1 MGEKQR
7 FDYWVYRFDETDMRS
22 SEQMQ
27 DAIND
32 FALKGWRLVTVAAPR
47 VALFAFFERP
57 HDE

>member
-32 FALKGWRLVTVAAPR
+32 FALKGWRLVRRRTARRSVRLLRAA
-47 VALFAFFERP
+47 A
-57 HDE
+57 